1 MCYYHILYNLLKENA
16 LGRRSQFYKNVNGM
30 MAWAYHDFKYFAVDK
45 IHAEMT
51 KMMTD
56 KAGFIFVK
64 EKKISEAKV
73 SSMLEKL
80 TVRTS

>member
-1 MCYYHILYNLLKENA
+1 
-16 LGRRSQFYKNVNGM
+16 M